1 MKWLRLLTVT
11 CLTLLALAPTDVAAA
26 PAPQPLSCEIA
37 GIPILSLLS
46 GMSLAKRTVVV
57 EGYQLTLSICAPERE
72 SLTAERMLDL
82 LTMAL
87 PYLSRHAGVPL
98 RGSTDR
104 QIVLVSAGDL
114 PPYVDGRLT
123 SEGVIELRSKSS
135 EWTVVH
141 EGAHYWANG
150 DNFREPWMIEGYAD
164 YLTERAMIDMGSD
177 RRAEPPDQQCDVTP
191 LLSWRNSPLNRCGYT
206 AGAAVFRDL
215 SQAIPEDLFRN
226 TLHHLTDGGVV
237 ESNSL
242 LGDLERASGKDLLD
256 LMWRVYPRDEFQAL
270 KQQRALWRQ
279 LAQDNARAS
288 ALGIDLPAAIDEAI
302 ARRDFEAAGAWLAPL
317 AQLLPAA
324 ETVVGRC
331 TTLALTCT
339 LPWQRDLS
347 DLSDLAALQA
357 QIQAAQALL
366 DQYEALRQ
374 HARSSKIAIAA
385 SLTSAVAAFTPQ
397 AGELLRQ
404 ARQSLAAGEAVEQ
417 RCGHLDAACPAEWRA
432 LWSSGAFQG
441 SAAAIDEL
449 DGVLNRVEKLQARC
463 EGFADACRDLWFGD
477 LRQGRLAVVGKWIDS
492 GNAVFDR
499 AAATERRC
507 DDLRTACRSTWVA
520 GLRDAKLDGAVR
532 ALATVDDLITKGHA
546 IERRCAGAGLPCQ
559 EAWRVAYRQ
568 SADTQAGL
576 ARIAAVATALPTL
589 QAAAEIAAPAAERT
603 NTQEIDPHAPIAEMQ
618 QAFAAGDLQQAQAI
632 AGRIIRG
639 HERARMLA
647 SVFPVA
653 MLLGLAVLLAGG

>member
-1 MKWLRLLTVT
+1 
-11 CLTLLALAPTDVAAA
+11 
-26 PAPQPLSCEIA
+26 
-37 GIPILSLLS
+37 
-46 GMSLAKRTVVV
+46 
-57 EGYQLTLSICAPERE
+57 
-72 SLTAERMLDL
+72 
-82 LTMAL
+82 
-87 PYLSRHAGVPL
+87 
-98 RGSTDR
+98 
-104 QIVLVSAGDL
+104 
-114 PPYVDGRLT
+114 
-123 SEGVIELRSKSS
+123 
-135 EWTVVH
+135 
-141 EGAHYWANG
+141 
-150 DNFREPWMIEGYAD
+150 
-164 YLTERAMIDMGSD
+164 
-177 RRAEPPDQQCDVTP
+177 
-191 LLSWRNSPLNRCGYT
+191 
-206 AGAAVFRDL
+206 
-215 SQAIPEDLFRN
+215 
-226 TLHHLTDGGVV
+226 
-237 ESNSL
+237 
-242 LGDLERASGKDLLD
+242 
-256 LMWRVYPRDEFQAL
+256 
-270 KQQRALWRQ
+270 
-279 LAQDNARAS
+279 
-288 ALGIDLPAAIDEAI
+288 
-302 ARRDFEAAGAWLAPL
+302 
-317 AQLLPAA
+317 
-324 ETVVGRC
+324 
-331 TTLALTCT
+331 
-339 LPWQRDLS
+339 
-347 DLSDLAALQA
+347 
-357 QIQAAQALL
+357 
-366 DQYEALRQ
+366 
-374 HARSSKIAIAA
+374 
-385 SLTSAVAAFTPQ
+385 
-397 AGELLRQ
+397 
-404 ARQSLAAGEAVEQ
+404 
-417 RCGHLDAACPAEWRA
+417 A

-653 MLLGLAVLLAGG
+653 MLLGLAVLLAGGGLWFLRSNRRLAQARKPAPASADELLAALLAQPPGRLKPNRR